1 MAVSETKIVYSAIPT
16 NVSTEGA
23 IGGSNTIDYNA
34 AFAGQGLIVRG
45 TLNVT
50 AGTGTT
56 AVVIRVRKG
65 NQLTGAV
72 VGAALTHTLA
82 AGASAQLYYE
92 VLDNA
97 PATAA
102 VDPQGAQG
110 VGTNQ
115 YLLSIQQTGGT
126 GAGTVNY
133 ATIGMESAA
142 RGV

>member
-1 MAVSETKIVYSAIPT
+1 MAVSETKIVYTGIAT

-23 IGGSNTIDYNA
+23 VGGSNTIDYNA

-45 TLNVT
+45 TCNIT
-50 AGTGTT
+50 AGAGTT
-56 AVVIRVRKG
+56 AVVLRIRKG
-65 NQLTGAV
+65 NQLTGAL
-72 VGAALTHTLA
+72 VGSALTHTLA
-82 AGASAQLYYE
+82 AAATAQLYFE

-97 PATAA
+97 SVTAPQ
-102 VDPQGAQG
+102 DPEGAQS
-110 VGTNQ
+110 VGSNMYT
-115 YLLSIQQTGGT
+115 LTVQQTGGT